1 MLRLDINI
9 VWTILNLLIIFAI
22 VKIFLIKPIHKILDA
37 RQAEIDKQYAD
48 AKAAQDSANELK
60 GQYEASL
67 SGVQAEKE
75 SILNEARGKASN
87 EYDRIVADAQ
97 TEAKKIMDNAS
108 KNATLE
114 EQKRIEQAQIA
125 GLVVEA
131 TAKLVAAKQNADSD
145 RELYNQFIA
154 KTGEKID

>member
-48 AKAAQDSANELK
+48 AKAAQDSADELK
-60 GQYEASL
+60 TKYEASL
-67 SGVQAEKE
+67 NGVQAEKE
-75 SILNEARGKASN
+75 GILNEARSKAGN

-97 TEAKKIMDNAS
+97 TEAGRAEAYSAGTGADRRSGSGSYRKAGGSQTECRFRQRTLQPIYS
-108 KNATLE
+108 K
-114 EQKRIEQAQIA
+114 
-125 GLVVEA
+125 
-131 TAKLVAAKQNADSD
+131 D
-145 RELYNQFIA
+145 R
-154 KTGEKID
+154 

>member
-1 MLRLDINI
+1 MTASWQMPRQKRKRS
-9 VWTILNLLIIFAI
+9 WTM
-22 VKIFLIKPIHKILDA
+22 P
-37 RQAEIDKQYAD
+37 
-48 AKAAQDSANELK
+48 
-60 GQYEASL
+60 
-67 SGVQAEKE
+67 
-75 SILNEARGKASN
+75 
-87 EYDRIVADAQ
+87 
-97 TEAKKIMDNAS
+97 S

-114 EQKRIEQAQIA
+114 EQKRIEQAQEQIA

>member
-1 MLRLDINI
+1 MALSCAA
-9 VWTILNLLIIFAI
+9 FASAYCLSI
-22 VKIFLIKPIHKILDA
+22 
-37 RQAEIDKQYAD
+37 
-48 AKAAQDSANELK
+48 SANELK

-114 EQKRIEQAQIA
+114 EQKRIEQAQEQIA

>member
-60 GQYEASL
+60 GQYL

-75 SILNEARGKASN
+75 GILNEARGKASN

-114 EQKRIEQAQIA
+114 EQKRIEQAQEQIA